1 MPSSHERLAAA
12 GNVRGKIRR
21 MEKVVR
27 KFASHDEADAADAER
42 DLRLTP
48 EQRIQ
53 ILLDLQ
59 AWKNPDAAAQR
70 FARVYRITQ
79 LSRS

>member
-1 MPSSHERLAAA
+1 MKVMER
-12 GNVRGKIRR
+12 
-21 MEKVVR
+21 VVR
-27 KFASHDEADAADAER
+27 KFRSHEEAAAAEAEE
-42 DLRLTP
+42 DLRFTP

-59 AWKNPDAAAQR
+59 AWTHPDAAAQR
-70 FARVYRITQ
+70 FERVYRITQ

>member
-1 MPSSHERLAAA
+1 M
-12 GNVRGKIRR
+12 GG
-21 MEKVVR
+21 MEMVVR
-27 KFASHDEADAADAER
+27 KFASHEEADAADVEE

-48 EQRIQ
+48 AQRIQ

-59 AWKNPDAAAQR
+59 AWKNPDADTQR

>member
-1 MPSSHERLAAA
+1 M
-12 GNVRGKIRR
+12 KR

-27 KFASHDEADAADAER
+27 KFSSHEKADAADAEE

-48 EQRIQ
+48 GQRIQ
-53 ILLDLQ
+53 ILLELQ
-59 AWKNPDAAAQR
+59 AWNNPDAAAQR
-70 FARVYRITQ
+70 FARVYRIVQ